1 VFKIIRT
8 STVPISLNLLLR
20 GQLKFLNQYF
30 NVLAVSG
37 PGQDLEEVKARE
49 GVTVVP
55 LSMERKISPLK
66 DLHSFV
72 KLFLLFR
79 KEKPVIVH
87 SITPKAGLL
96 SMSAAWFAGV
106 PIRMHTFTGLI
117 FPTQR
122 GIMQRILI
130 LMDRVLCGFAT
141 NIYPEGAGV
150 QKDLISFKITKKP
163 LTVLANG
170 NVNGIDLEYFN
181 PDLVDSRQEED
192 LRSELGLLEE
202 HFTFAYV
209 GRLVPDKGLNELIEA
224 FKRYLTINPS
234 VRLLLLGESKGE
246 ADHLAQSTIDE
257 IRTNLAIIA
266 VGFQADIRPYL
277 ALSKVLILPSYREG
291 FPNVVLQAGA
301 MGLPCIV
308 TNINGSNEI
317 IINQENGL
325 IVPLGNI
332 LAITQAM
339 KTIYEDKGLYQRMRL
354 NATDLIRKRYEQHL
368 VWNAV
373 LAEYNRVLAAR
384 GL

>member
-1 VFKIIRT
+1 VYKIIRT
-8 STVPISLNLLLR
+8 STVPMSRNLLLK
-20 GQLKFLNQYF
+20 GQLKFLNQHF
-30 NVLAVSG
+30 DVLAVSG
-37 PGQDLEEVKARE
+37 AGKDLAEVGARE
-49 GVTVVP
+49 GVAVVP

-66 DLHSFV
+66 DLQSFV

-96 SMSAAWFAGV
+96 TMSAAWFADV

-117 FPTQR
+117 FPTHR
-122 GIMQRILI
+122 GLMQRILI
-130 LMDRVLCGFAT
+130 LMDRILCRFAT

-150 QKDLISFKITKKP
+150 KKDLINFKITKKP

-170 NVNGIDLEYFN
+170 NVNGIDLDYFN
-181 PDLVDSRQEED
+181 PDLDDRFQVEALKS
-192 LRSELGLLEE
+192 SLGLLEE
-202 HFTFAYV
+202 HFTFVYV
-209 GRLVPDKGLNELIEA
+209 GRLVADKGLNELVEA
-224 FKRYLTINPS
+224 FKRVNANNAS
-234 VRLLLLGESKGE
+234 VRLLLVGESQGE
-246 ADHLAQSTIDE
+246 ADQLAQNTLYE
-257 IRTNLAIIA
+257 IQNNPAIIS

-277 ALSKVLILPSYREG
+277 AISKALILPSYREG

-325 IVPLGNI
+325 VVPVRDIPGM
-332 LAITQAM
+332 TTAM
-339 KTIYEDKGLYQRMRL
+339 QLIFEDDGLYNKMRS
-354 NATDLIRKRYEQHL
+354 NTRELIKSRYEQHV
-368 VWNAV
+368 VWKA
-373 LAEYNRVLAAR
+373 LLDEYNRVLAAK